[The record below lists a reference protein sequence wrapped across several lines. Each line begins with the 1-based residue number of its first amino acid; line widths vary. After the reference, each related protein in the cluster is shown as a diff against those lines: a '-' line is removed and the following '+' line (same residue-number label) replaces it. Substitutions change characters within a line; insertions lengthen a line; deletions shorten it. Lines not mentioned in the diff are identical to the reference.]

1 MAGRSALTWSPV
13 TGTDAYAGHLSCRH
27 GETVGAYTPGAIP
40 GTPGQAARR
49 MLQAH
54 QAAYGC
60 ECTRQWWT
68 YYQPGG
74 AGWLATD
81 AAEGA
86 AAAEAAVPTDDAPP
100 AAPRPR
106 WRYQHLVAGADTDRT
121 EKELER
127 LSATGWEVVTLAIVP
142 GRLERDSAEFVYLL
156 RTPVPDHDGRGS
168 PESTDGADQV

>member
-1 MAGRSALTWSPV
+1 MPGSSALTWSPV
-13 TGTDAYAGHLSCRH
+13 PGTAAYAGQLSCRH
-27 GETVGAYTPGAIP
+27 GETAGSYTPGLVP

-74 AGWLATD
+74 AGWLVTD
-81 AAEGA
+81 AADDAADETVRLAEA
-86 AAAEAAVPTDDAPP
+86 AAAAPP
-100 AAPRPR
+100 PR
-106 WRYQHLVAGADTDRT
+106 WRYHHLVADADTDRT

-127 LSATGWEVVTLAIVP
+127 LSTAGWDVVNFAIVP
-142 GRLERDSAEFVYLL
+142 RRGVLDHADFVYLL
-156 RTPVPDHDGRGS
+156 RKPVPDD
-168 PESTDGADQV
+168 AD